1 MNQGQYVF
9 TQLCSFLP
17 KNQFDWFVKKY
28 EGNKFVK
35 SFTCW
40 NQLLVMV
47 FGQLSNRESM
57 RDLVQT
63 LNAHQSKFN
72 RLGFGKSLT
81 RSNLSKANEIREVR
95 IFEDMANHLI
105 RTAQS
110 KRSDGKDFFLDNNV
124 YAFDSSTIS
133 LCLSAFWW
141 SKLHHNKGG
150 VKLHNLSSI

>member
-9 TQLCSFLP
+9 TQLCNFLP

-57 RDLVQT
+57 RDFVQT

-95 IFEDMANHLI
+95 IFEDMANLMI
-105 RTAQS
+105 RT
-110 KRSDGKDFFLDNNV
+110 RG
-124 YAFDSSTIS
+124 
-133 LCLSAFWW
+133 C
-141 SKLHHNKGG
+141 
-150 VKLHNLSSI
+150 NLNSVQKQLPLYYG

>member
-1 MNQGQYVF
+1 MAKCQKMNQGQYVF
-9 TQLCSFLP
+9 TQLCHFLP

-40 NQLLVMV
+40 NQLLVML

-63 LNAHQSKFN
+63 LTAHQPKFN

-81 RSNLSKANEIREVR
+81 RSNLSKANEIREVK
-95 IFEDMANHLI
+95 IFEDMANLMI
-105 RTAQS
+105 RTA
-110 KRSDGKDFFLDNNV
+110 
-124 YAFDSSTIS
+124 
-133 LCLSAFWW
+133 
-141 SKLHHNKGG
+141 
-150 VKLHNLSSI
+150 